1 MSELITR
8 RTFLKTTG
16 AAMAAAA
23 AGGMLAGCGDGAYA
37 STPENL
43 VAPPID
49 NSDFA
54 NFGSF
59 TADIGPLSGQWTSSS
74 IYESDTRHNYF
85 YTGFKLDNSSGNSS
99 VTVNTSNF
107 AFRHTDGGTGKVCG
121 LGYKGLN
128 SSKTAYVFN
137 QSLTVPAGL
146 SKTVILFIDIGPV
159 TTSSFD
165 RFYRGTITI
174 TLGKL
179 NNQTAAFTFN
189 GLISDPSSTV
199 S

>member
-8 RTFLKTTG
+8 RTFLKATG
-16 AAMAAAA
+16 AAALVAAAS
-23 AGGMLAGCGDGAYA
+23 GMLAGCGDGAYA

-59 TADIGPLSGQWTSSS
+59 TADIGPLSGQWTSRS
-74 IYESDTRHNYF
+74 IYEFDTRHNYF
-85 YTGFKLDNSSGNSS
+85 YTGFKLDNESGSSD
-99 VTVNTSNF
+99 VTVSTSNF
-107 AFRHTDGGTGKVCG
+107 AFSHTDGGTGKVCG

-137 QSLTVPAGL
+137 QSLAVPAGR

-165 RFYRGTITI
+165 KFYRGTITI
-174 TLGKL
+174 TLSKL
-179 NNQTAAFTFN
+179 NNQTATF
-189 GLISDPSSTV
+189 LLTA
-199 S
+199 

>member
-16 AAMAAAA
+16 AAALAVAAS
-23 AGGMLAGCGDGAYA
+23 GMLAGCGGAYA

-43 VAPPID
+43 VAPSID
-49 NSDFA
+49 NTDFA
-54 NFGSF
+54 DFDSF

-74 IYESDTRHNYF
+74 IYEFDTRHNYF
-85 YTGFKLDNSSGNSS
+85 YTGFKLDNESSRSD
-99 VTVNTSNF
+99 VTVSTSNF
-107 AFRHTDGGTGKVCG
+107 AFSHTDGGTGKVCG

-137 QSLTVPAGL
+137 QSLTVPAGY
-146 SKTVILFIDIGPV
+146 SKNVILFIDIGPV

-165 RFYRGTITI
+165 KFYRGTITI
-174 TLGKL
+174 TLSKL
-179 NNQTAAFTFN
+179 NNQTATFTFN

>member
-8 RTFLKTTG
+8 RTFLKATG
-16 AAMAAAA
+16 AAALVAA
-23 AGGMLAGCGDGAYA
+23 AGSMLVGCGDGAYA

-85 YTGFKLDNSSGNSS
+85 YGTSA
-99 VTVNTSNF
+99 VTVNISNF
-107 AFRHTDGGTGKVCG
+107 AFSHTAGGTGKVCG

-137 QSLTVPAGL
+137 QSLTVPAGRP
-146 SKTVILFIDIGPV
+146 KTVILFIDIGPV

-165 RFYRGTITI
+165 KFYRGTITI
-174 TLGKL
+174 TLSKL
-179 NNQTAAFTFN
+179 NNQTATFTFN

>member
-16 AAMAAAA
+16 AAALAVAAS
-23 AGGMLAGCGDGAYA
+23 GMLAGFGDGAYA

-85 YTGFKLDNSSGNSS
+85 YTGFKLDNSSGTSA
-99 VTVNTSNF
+99 VTVNISNF
-107 AFRHTDGGTGKVCG
+107 AFKHSAGGTGKVCG

-137 QSLTVPAGL
+137 QSITVPAGQPRN
-146 SKTVILFIDIGPV
+146 VILFIDIGPV

-165 RFYRGTITI
+165 KFYRGAITI
-174 TLGKL
+174 TLGKF
-179 NNQTAAFTFN
+179 NQQTATFTFN
-189 GLISDPSSTV
+189 GLIGDPSSTV

>member
-8 RTFLKTTG
+8 RTFLKATG
-16 AAMAAAA
+16 AAALVAA
-23 AGGMLAGCGDGAYA
+23 AGSMLVGCGDGAYA

-85 YTGFKLDNSSGNSS
+85 YTGFKLENWIMKAAAVMSPSAPATLLSAIPMAALVRYVVLD
-99 VTVNTSNF
+99 T
-107 AFRHTDGGTGKVCG
+107 KV
-121 LGYKGLN
+121 
-128 SSKTAYVFN
+128 
-137 QSLTVPAGL
+137 
-146 SKTVILFIDIGPV
+146 
-159 TTSSFD
+159 
-165 RFYRGTITI
+165 
-174 TLGKL
+174 
-179 NNQTAAFTFN
+179 
-189 GLISDPSSTV
+189 
-199 S
+199 

>member
-16 AAMAAAA
+16 AAALAVAAS
-23 AGGMLAGCGDGAYA
+23 GMLAGCGDGAYA

-74 IYESDTRHNYF
+74 IYESDTHHNYF
-85 YTGFKLDNSSGNSS
+85 YTGFKLDNS
-99 VTVNTSNF
+99 SNF

-137 QSLTVPAGL
+137 QSLTVPAGQ

>member
-16 AAMAAAA
+16 AAALAVAAS
-23 AGGMLAGCGDGAYA
+23 GMLAGCGDGDYA
-37 STPENL
+37 STPDNL
-43 VAPPID
+43 VAPAID
-49 NSDFA
+49 SSDLA
-54 NFGSF
+54 DFGSF

-85 YTGFKLDNSSGNSS
+85 YTGFKLDNSNSSSS
-99 VTVNTSNF
+99 VTVSTSNF
-107 AFRHTDGGTGKVCG
+107 KFIHTGGGTGKVCG

-137 QSLTVPAGL
+137 TSLTVPAGQ
-146 SKTVILFIDIGPV
+146 SRTVILFIDLGPV

-165 RFYRGTITI
+165 KFYKGTITI
-174 TLGKL
+174 TLGKYQ
-179 NNQTAAFTFN
+179 NQTATFTYN
-189 GLISDPSSTV
+189 GLISDPSSSV

>member
-8 RTFLKTTG
+8 RTFLKATG
-16 AAMAAAA
+16 AAALVAA
-23 AGGMLAGCGDGAYA
+23 AGSMLVGCGDGAYA

-59 TADIGPLSGQWTSSS
+59 TADIGPLSWQWTSSS
-74 IYESDTRHNYF
+74 IYEFDTRHNYF
-85 YTGFKLDNSSGNSS
+85 YTGFKLDNESGSSD
-99 VTVNTSNF
+99 VTVSTSNF
-107 AFRHTDGGTGKVCG
+107 AFSHTDGGTGKVCG

-137 QSLTVPAGL
+137 QSLAVPAGR

-165 RFYRGTITI
+165 KFYRGTITI
-174 TLGKL
+174 TLSKL
-179 NNQTAAFTFN
+179 NNQTATFTFN

>member
-16 AAMAAAA
+16 AAALAVAAS
-23 AGGMLAGCGDGAYA
+23 GMLAGCGDGAYA

-74 IYESDTRHNYF
+74 IYEGGERHNYLYAAF
-85 YTGFKLDNSSGNSS
+85 AVSTMSSTDSI
-99 VTVNTSNF
+99 TINTSDLTF
-107 AFRHTDGGTGKVCG
+107 AHTGGSKGTVVG

-128 SSKTAYVFN
+128 SDKTDYVFN
-137 QSLTVPAGL
+137 TSLSVGNA
-146 SKTVILFIDIGPV
+146 SQKTVILFIDLGTISN
-159 TTSSFD
+159 SSFQSL
-165 RFYRGTITI
+165 YTGQM
-174 TLGKL
+174 TLTLKKSGK
-179 NNQTAAFTFN
+179 TAVFTYT
-189 GLISDPSSTV
+189 GLQDAPSS
-199 S
+199 SIS

>member
-8 RTFLKTTG
+8 RTFLKATG
-16 AAMAAAA
+16 AAALAVAAS
-23 AGGMLAGCGDGAYA
+23 GMLAGCGDGAYA

-85 YTGFKLDNSSGNSS
+85 YTGFKLDNDSGTSA
-99 VTVNTSNF
+99 VTVNISNF
-107 AFRHTDGGTGKVCG
+107 AFSHTAGGTGKVCG

-137 QSLTVPAGL
+137 QSLTVPAGR
-146 SKTVILFIDIGPV
+146 SKNVILFIDIGPV

-165 RFYRGTITI
+165 NSIEE
-174 TLGKL
+174 
-179 NNQTAAFTFN
+179 
-189 GLISDPSSTV
+189 P
-199 S
+199 

>member
-16 AAMAAAA
+16 AAALVAA
-23 AGGMLAGCGDGAYA
+23 AGSMLVGCGDGAYA

-54 NFGSF
+54 NFGSI

-85 YTGFKLDNSSGNSS
+85 YTGFKLDNSSGTSA
-99 VTVNTSNF
+99 VTVNISNF
-107 AFRHTDGGTGKVCG
+107 AFKHSAGGTGKVCG

-137 QSLTVPAGL
+137 QSITVPAGQPRN
-146 SKTVILFIDIGPV
+146 VILFIDIGPV

-165 RFYRGTITI
+165 KFYRGAITI
-174 TLGKL
+174 TLGKF
-179 NNQTAAFTFN
+179 NQQTATFTFN
-189 GLISDPSSTV
+189 GLIGDPSSTV

>member
-8 RTFLKTTG
+8 RTFLKATG
-16 AAMAAAA
+16 AAALVAA
-23 AGGMLAGCGDGAYA
+23 AGSMLVGCGDGAYA

-85 YTGFKLDNSSGNSS
+85 YTGFKLDNDSG
-99 VTVNTSNF
+99 T
-107 AFRHTDGGTGKVCG
+107 
-121 LGYKGLN
+121 
-128 SSKTAYVFN
+128 
-137 QSLTVPAGL
+137 
-146 SKTVILFIDIGPV
+146 V

-165 RFYRGTITI
+165 KFYRGTITI
-174 TLGKL
+174 TLSKL
-179 NNQTAAFTFN
+179 NNQTATFTFN

>member
-8 RTFLKTTG
+8 RTFLKATG
-16 AAMAAAA
+16 AAALVAA
-23 AGGMLAGCGDGAYA
+23 AGSMLVGCGDGAYA

-85 YTGFKLDNSSGNSS
+85 YTGFKLDNGSGTSA
-99 VTVNTSNF
+99 VTV
-107 AFRHTDGGTGKVCG
+107 
-121 LGYKGLN
+121 N

-137 QSLTVPAGL
+137 QSLTVPAGQ
-146 SKTVILFIDIGPV
+146 SRTVILFIDIGPV

-165 RFYRGTITI
+165 KFYRGAITI
-174 TLGKL
+174 TLGKF
-179 NNQTAAFTFN
+179 NQQTATFTFN
-189 GLISDPSSTV
+189 GLIGDPSSTV

>member
-8 RTFLKTTG
+8 RTFLKATG
-16 AAMAAAA
+16 AAALVAA
-23 AGGMLAGCGDGAYA
+23 AGSMLVGCGDGAYA

-85 YTGFKLDNSSGNSS
+85 STPA
-99 VTVNTSNF
+99 SNW
-107 AFRHTDGGTGKVCG
+107 
-121 LGYKGLN
+121 
-128 SSKTAYVFN
+128 
-137 QSLTVPAGL
+137 
-146 SKTVILFIDIGPV
+146 IM
-159 TTSSFD
+159 
-165 RFYRGTITI
+165 
-174 TLGKL
+174 
-179 NNQTAAFTFN
+179 TAAPV
-189 GLISDPSSTV
+189 LSLSTSATLLSAIPLAALV
-199 S
+199 RYVVLDTKV

>member
-8 RTFLKTTG
+8 RTFLKAAGT
-16 AAMAAAA
+16 AMAAAA
-23 AGGMLAGCGDGAYA
+23 AGGGDGAYA
-37 STPENL
+37 STPDNL
-43 VAPPID
+43 VAPSID
-49 NSDFA
+49 NTDLA

-85 YTGFKLDNSSGNSS
+85 YTGFKLDNSNSNSS

-107 AFRHTDGGTGKVCG
+107 AFRHTAGGTGKVCG

-137 QSLTVPAGL
+137 QSLTVPAGQ

-179 NNQTAAFTFN
+179 KNQTATFTFN
-189 GLISDPSSTV
+189 GLISDPSSTI

>member
-16 AAMAAAA
+16 AAALAVAAS
-23 AGGMLAGCGDGAYA
+23 GMLAGCGGAYA
-37 STPENL
+37 STPDGL
-43 VAPPID
+43 VAAAVD
-49 NSDFA
+49 SDKVVD
-54 NFGSF
+54 FGAF
-59 TADIGPLSGQWTSSS
+59 TANIGRFDQWTSSS
-74 IYESDTRHNYF
+74 IYEFDTRHNYF
-85 YTGFKLDNSSGNSS
+85 YTGFKLDNESGSSD
-99 VTVNTSNF
+99 VTVSTSNF
-107 AFRHTDGGTGKVCG
+107 AFSHTDGGTGKVCG

-137 QSLTVPAGL
+137 QSLAVPAGR

-165 RFYRGTITI
+165 KFYRGTITI
-174 TLGKL
+174 TLSKL
-179 NNQTAAFTFN
+179 NNQTATFTFN